1 MQCFVVDCGHLLQE
15 RILQMYDKY
24 RERKKDFEAPR
35 KMDETSDLFCTTLLM
50 MCDSLK
56 PALLLLHL
64 VVLRPFL
71 SAIEQSY
78 QTAE

>member
-1 MQCFVVDCGHLLQE
+1 MFFVIDCRHLLQE
-15 RILQMYDKY
+15 RILQMWTNIEK
-24 RERKKDFEAPR
+24 RKKYFEAPW

-56 PALLLLHL
+56 PALLLLLHL

-71 SAIEQSY
+71 ITIEQ
-78 QTAE
+78 

>member
-1 MQCFVVDCGHLLQE
+1 
-15 RILQMYDKY
+15 
-24 RERKKDFEAPR
+24 
-35 KMDETSDLFCTTLLM
+35 MDETSDLFCTTLLM

-78 QTAE
+78 QTTQKLELVHTYILFKS

>member
-15 RILQMYDKY
+15 RILQMLTNIEK
-24 RERKKDFEAPR
+24 EKKTLKLHGKWMRRATF
-35 KMDETSDLFCTTLLM
+35 FCTTLLM

-56 PALLLLHL
+56 PALLLMHL

-71 SAIEQSY
+71 IAIEQ
-78 QTAE
+78 